1 MIESVW
7 IAFACG
13 LFIGSCLGILGLA
26 LISAG
31 KSEELMR
38 DNERLRQTRQ
48 LLKEE
53 IFRIEKNYKPRKLI
67 LELTQNQKK
76 LNQNLMNIDLLL
88 EIIIVLE

>member
-13 LFIGSCLGILGLA
+13 LLIGSALGILGLA

-31 KSEELMR
+31 KTEELHR

-53 IFRIEKNYKPRKLI
+53 IFRIEKNYKPRKP
-67 LELTQNQKK
+67 QPRRRRKNYKK
-76 LNQNLMNIDLLL
+76 NKPKKI
-88 EIIIVLE
+88 

>member
-7 IAFACG
+7 IAFGCG
-13 LFIGSCLGILGLA
+13 LFIGSCLGVLTFA

-53 IFRIEKNYKPRKLI
+53 IFRIEKNYKPRKP
-67 LELTQNQKK
+67 QPRKRRRNYKK
-76 LNQNLMNIDLLL
+76 NKPKNN
-88 EIIIVLE
+88 

>member
-13 LFIGSCLGILGLA
+13 LVIGSCLGILTLA
-26 LISAG
+26 LVGAG
-31 KSEELMR
+31 KTEDLYR

-53 IFRIEKNYKPRKLI
+53 IFI
-67 LELTQNQKK
+67 
-76 LNQNLMNIDLLL
+76 M
-88 EIIIVLE
+88 

>member
-13 LFIGSCLGILGLA
+13 LIIGSSIGVLGLA
-26 LISAG
+26 LVSAG
-31 KSEELMR
+31 KNEDLQR

-53 IFRIEKNYKPRKLI
+53 IFRIEKNYKPRKP
-67 LELTQNQKK
+67 QPRKRRRNYKKNNQKK
-76 LNQNLMNIDLLL
+76 Q
-88 EIIIVLE
+88 

>member
-13 LFIGSCLGILGLA
+13 LFIGSSIGVLGLA
-26 LISAG
+26 LVSAG
-31 KSEELMR
+31 KNEDLQR

-53 IFRIEKNYKPRKLI
+53 IFRIEKNYKPRKP
-67 LELTQNQKK
+67 QPRKRRRNYKKNNQKK
-76 LNQNLMNIDLLL
+76 I
-88 EIIIVLE
+88 